1 LSTSHVRERALAA
14 SLLGLGIALTLAPTA
29 FAEPVPPPPPIPGPV
44 GPPAP
49 IAQADAALPALPD
62 PLSEPGQ
69 APAPGLPPAPLA
81 QPDVAP
87 PADEAAAAAVACKQF
102 SRAMNYAAMHY
113 EDFADSIAGNGA
125 FVNYGD
131 PNIDQ
136 NNVIG
141 RTALRQA
148 ASVAMNAASTPGL
161 SPDIADPMRTWSLDA
176 AKLLVL
182 MGVRGNGDVIDGA
195 ATDVNKDSRAVQFAC
210 AAHGARA

>member
-1 LSTSHVRERALAA
+1 MSTSHVRERALAT
-14 SLLGLGIALTLAPTA
+14 SLLGVAIALTGAPTA
-29 FAEPVPPPPPIPGPV
+29 FAEPSPPPVPT
-44 GPPAP
+44 PPAP

-69 APAPGLPPAPLA
+69 APAPGLPPAPA
-81 QPDVAP
+81 VQTDVAP

-102 SRAMNYAAMHY
+102 SSAMNYAAMHY

-148 ASVAMNAASTPGL
+148 ASVAMNAANTPGL
-161 SPDIADPMRTWSLDA
+161 SADLADPMRAWSVDA

-182 MGVRGNGDVIDGA
+182 MGVRANGDAIDGA
-195 ATDVNKDSRAVQFAC
+195 ATEVNSDSRTVQFAC
-210 AAHGARA
+210 AAHGTRA